1 MPIEQPVPPP
11 TGVPDVID
19 SPPPDIQPIP
29 PPDIPPPDPDVY
41 PDPMKHRPEPLPR
54 PM

>member
-1 MPIEQPVPPP
+1 MPIEQPSPPP
-11 TGVPDVID
+11 TGVPEIID

-29 PPDIPPPDPDVY
+29 PPDIPPPDPDVF
-41 PDPMKHRPEPLPR
+41 PDPLRDRPQPVPR

>member
-1 MPIEQPVPPP
+1 MPIEQPPEPP

-19 SPPPDIQPIP
+19 SPPPDVRPIP
-29 PPDIPPPDPDVY
+29 PPDIPPPDPDVF
-41 PDPMKHRPEPLPR
+41 PDPMRDRPQPIPR